1 MDNYISNTNR
11 PATKKQL
18 WALFCITK
26 KDHRNM
32 GLTIES
38 ASAMLKEL
46 NAHKQT
52 TAQAKPKTDK
62 LESEFLQYMSEKM
75 QGIVSTARDA
85 LQVKSVVEDDPMF
98 TDKNKQ
104 KQYAFF
110 GFGCGMTIIDFD
122 KRSKVGK
129 QIKEL
134 GSKHRMSTF
143 LNQFMSAFTPKER
156 QYYESVGCPLS
167 ALYYQDIRISGAYDY
182 AVADFMEHKG
192 VKNVR
197 TRTYYD

>member
-1 MDNYISNTNR
+1 
-11 PATKKQL
+11 
-18 WALFCITK
+18 
-26 KDHRNM
+26 M

-75 QGIVSTARDA
+75 QG
-85 LQVKSVVEDDPMF
+85 QVKSVVEDDPMF

>member
-1 MDNYISNTNR
+1 
-11 PATKKQL
+11 
-18 WALFCITK
+18 
-26 KDHRNM
+26 M

-122 KRSKVGK
+122 KR
-129 QIKEL
+129 
-134 GSKHRMSTF
+134 HRMSTF

-182 AVADFMEHKG
+182 AVADFMEYKG